1 MTTRRDLFTT
11 LPALGVALAATPA
24 AAACAPAPPP
34 RPQRA
39 RDPIVN
45 HLGYRPGAAKHAVIA
60 PADALGPASIV
71 RLGGGKPGEVALLPL
86 RTVGGDF
93 GEWKLADFSAVREP
107 GVYRLSSPIQFFT
120 GDPAAKDAWSR
131 GIVSTYS
138 HDFTIAEDVHDA
150 ALAAMVD
157 YYRVQSCGASV
168 HGYGTPCHIAP
179 IARDNGGPARP
190 IVGGWHSAF
199 DHVRDLPEIGH
210 GAFGLLALAEMRPDI
225 AEREDVRREIRWGND
240 YFLQLQDR
248 QGHVYFGVYPRDYFN
263 LKDAWDTREYVLMTR
278 PAPRYAQHFFIATQ
292 ALIARLYARA
302 DSEYAQRCLAAGVRC
317 HDRWARE
324 PTDALTS
331 YDLGTGAFAAAHLHR
346 ATGNIDQAAA
356 ARAFANRLTTNQT
369 IAGDWRET
377 AGRETDP
384 HPDYDLLNA
393 RALYPAYAPIG
404 LAAVLGTLP
413 QDADAPRW
421 REALARFQH
430 RHVAAFETANG
441 FGVTPQ
447 VPYTPASA
455 PRFREREGRRYRYF
469 IDTGATRLLC
479 PGTRPIPWQAGH
491 NGVVAG
497 TGVALALIA
506 RVTGDAEA
514 ARLAQRQWDWI
525 VGVNPLDSSTILGF
539 GRSNPVTYP
548 PIDFTPQVPR
558 IAGAGLQGFVGA
570 DDDQPVTV
578 GGYYGSGEY
587 WLQQHSWILWLGA
600 LISAHG

>member
-1 MTTRRDLFTT
+1 MATRRDLFTT

-71 RLGGGKPGEVALLPL
+71 RLGGGKPGEVAQLPL

-107 GVYRLSSPIQFFT
+107 GVYRLSSPI
-120 GDPAAKDAWSR
+120 
-131 GIVSTYS
+131 
-138 HDFTIAEDVHDA
+138 H
-150 ALAAMVD
+150 
-157 YYRVQSCGASV
+157 
-168 HGYGTPCHIAP
+168 
-179 IARDNGGPARP
+179 
-190 IVGGWHSAF
+190 
-199 DHVRDLPEIGH
+199 
-210 GAFGLLALAEMRPDI
+210 
-225 AEREDVRREIRWGND
+225 D
-240 YFLQLQDR
+240 YFLQLQDPR
-248 QGHVYFGVYPRDYFN
+248 GHVWFGVYPRDYFN

-292 ALIARLYARA
+292 ALIARLFASS
-302 DSEYAQRCLAAGVRC
+302 DPEYAQRCLAAGVRC

-324 PTDALTS
+324 PMGALTS

-356 ARAFANRLTTNQT
+356 ARAYASRLTTDQT
-369 IAGDWRET
+369 IAADWRET

-404 LAAVLGTLP
+404 LAAVLETLP

-421 REALARFQH
+421 GEALACFQH
-430 RHVAAFETANG
+430 RHVAAFESANG
-441 FGVTPQ
+441 FGIIPQ

-479 PGTRPIPWQAGH
+479 PGTRPIPWQAGN
-491 NGVVAG
+491 NGIVAG
-497 TGVALALIA
+497 TGVALAMIA

-514 ARLAQRQWDWI
+514 ARLAQRHWDWI

-539 GRSNPVTYP
+539 GRNNPVTYP
-548 PIDFTPQVPR
+548 PVDFTPQVPR
-558 IAGAGLQGFVGA
+558 ILGAGLQGFVGA

-587 WLQQHSWILWLGA
+587 WLPQHSWTLWLGA